1 MNIHAI
7 ERFVRL
13 SANRV
18 GFDIKRYKD
27 DSSEYAR
34 IVKMLNSHKINLV
47 IDIGAN
53 RGQYAKLLRRYGY
66 QGRILSFEPLKDA
79 WNALQKISQN
89 DTNWDIFPR
98 CAIGASKSLEVI
110 NVSGNSVSSSMLEM
124 LEQHA
129 KAAPD
134 SAYVGTEKVHVMSLD
149 ETLEMIPNLPDRIFI
164 KIDTQG
170 YEEKVLDGASASI
183 SKAVGVQIELSMV
196 LLYSRQML
204 FGGITDRLIRQ
215 GFEIWSILPGFTDDD
230 SGRMLQCDA
239 VMFKMQPG
247 NSDA

>member
-1 MNIHAI
+1 MKNIEI
-7 ERFVRL
+7 LIRKI
-13 SANRV
+13 ANHF
-18 GFDIKRYKD
+18 GIDITRYKA
-27 DSSEYAR
+27 DSTESAKL
-34 IVKMLNSHKINLV
+34 VKMLFHNKVDLIL
-47 IDIGAN
+47 DIGAN
-53 RGQYAKLLRRYGY
+53 TGQYANLLRRSGY
-66 QGRILSFEPLKDA
+66 QGRIVSFEPLQDA
-79 WNALQKISQN
+79 WNELQKISQN
-89 DTNWDIFPR
+89 DAKWEIFPR
-98 CAIGASKSLEVI
+98 CAIGSSKSLEII

-134 SAYVGTEKVHVMSLD
+134 SAYVGTEQVQVMSLD
-149 ETLEMIPNLPDRIFI
+149 EALEMIPNLPDRIFI

-196 LLYSRQML
+196 PLYSGQML

-215 GFEIWSILPGFTDDD
+215 GFEIWSIFPGFTDND
-230 SGRMLQCDA
+230 SGRMFQCDA

-247 NSDA
+247 KSDA